1 LAIPVPFLAQGIHA
15 ASEFVHANFL
25 SRHLDVASLL
35 NFRNPKHVLAVEI
48 RKLMAEAGMRDDAA
62 IETRWVWQWWNRVY
76 CEFDRVNL
84 MCDCPAS

>member
-1 LAIPVPFLAQGIHA
+1 LAIPVPCLTQGIHA

-62 IETRWVWQWWNRVY
+62 IETRWVWQW
-76 CEFDRVNL
+76 
-84 MCDCPAS
+84 